1 MNELE
6 NIQTNVEVNVL
17 PSEGKISV
25 AVICEGIK
33 LSKADAGIN
42 NDVETMQH
50 DVWTTVKTSKSDAE
64 ILPQVEVNIHE
75 QYTLKMKK
83 EDSGKI

>member
-6 NIQTNVEVNVL
+6 NTQTNVEVNVL

-33 LSKADAGIN
+33 LSKANAGIN

-50 DVWTTVKTSKSDAE
+50 DVWTTVKTNKSDAE
-64 ILPQVEVNIHE
+64 ILPHVEVNIHE